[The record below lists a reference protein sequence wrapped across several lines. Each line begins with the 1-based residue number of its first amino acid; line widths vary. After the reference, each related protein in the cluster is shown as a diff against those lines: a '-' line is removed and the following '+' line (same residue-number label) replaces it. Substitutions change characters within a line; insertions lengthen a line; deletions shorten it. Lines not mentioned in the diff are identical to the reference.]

1 MLTSLRSLLI
11 GLWLLI
17 VLSAGATG
25 FLFVSFYR
33 ETTSVQAGRA
43 QDRLASACR
52 GIADRYAFFASG
64 WRGPWPAR
72 TDDELRRRLTDLAQ
86 VALARAPQIEG
97 GIWREAEGS
106 LAYAFPTYEGTGPKT
121 DLPAAEL
128 PTIGEVNAAAA
139 TTGRPATIERR
150 GRSQILLL
158 HACPLAGSTD
168 AALTGWTM
176 TRIAAGFG
184 SAYDRLMIGFA
195 VLAVTVLGSAV
206 WLGWLLVAWSRRIAR
221 LEADLAAGHDADL
234 PRLSPTGLPE
244 LDRLVHALNASGER
258 LSEARRRAAGAERL
272 AAVGRLVA
280 GVAHEV
286 RNPVAAM
293 RLKAENALATAD
305 EQRRISALGFILD
318 QIARLD
324 RLLRDLLTMSQPREP
339 RAEAVD
345 LVRFLAGI
353 VAAFSDRAD
362 AGQVTLIERLD
373 AGAASEPPPVFDAGE
388 IGRVVENLVGNALRH
403 TPAGGNVA
411 LTATRRGGNLVIAVR
426 DDGPGVPAEI
436 RERLFE
442 PFVTGH
448 PDGTGLG
455 LAIAREIAGVHNAVL
470 HLLPSERGAH
480 FEIEL
485 PWHNRPS

>member
-1 MLTSLRSLLI
+1 MSISLRSLLI

-17 VLSAGATG
+17 VLSAGATS

-33 ETTSVQAGRA
+33 ETASVQAGRA

-52 GIADRYAFFASG
+52 VIADRYAFFASG
-64 WRGPWPAR
+64 WRGPWPVR
-72 TDDELRRRLTDLAQ
+72 SDEELRRQLTNLVQ
-86 VALARAPQIEG
+86 LALARSPEIEG

-106 LAYAFPTYEGTGPKT
+106 LGYAFPTYEGTGPKT
-121 DLPAAEL
+121 DLPAAEQ
-128 PTIGEVNAAAA
+128 PTIAEVNAAAA
-139 TTGRPATIERR
+139 AAGKPATLERR

-158 HACPLAGSTD
+158 HACPLGGSADTG
-168 AALTGWTM
+168 LTGWTM
-176 TRIAAGFG
+176 TRIAAAVGP
-184 SAYDRLMIGFA
+184 AYDRLMTGFA
-195 VLAVTVLGSAV
+195 VLAVTVLGSAL

-234 PRLSPTGLPE
+234 PRLAPTGLPE

-293 RLKAENALATAD
+293 RLKAENALAAED

-339 RAEAVD
+339 KAEAVD
-345 LVRFLAGI
+345 LPRFLAGI
-353 VAAFSDRAD
+353 VTAFSDRA
-362 AGQVTLIERLD
+362 AAVEVSLIDRLD
-373 AGAASEPPPVFDAGE
+373 PVAGAESPPIFDAGE
-388 IGRVVENLVGNALRH
+388 IGRIVENLVGNALRH
-403 TPAGGNVA
+403 TPAGGSVELA
-411 LTATRRGGNLVIAVR
+411 VTRRGENLVIAVR

-448 PDGTGLG
+448 PEGTGLG
-455 LAIAREIAGVHNAVL
+455 LAIAREIAGVHRATL
-470 HLLPSERGAH
+470 RLLPSDRGAH

-485 PWHNRPS
+485 PWRHRPS

>member
-33 ETTSVQAGRA
+33 ETASVQVGRA
-43 QDRLASACR
+43 QDRLALACR
-52 GIADRYAFFASG
+52 GIADRYAFFTSG
-64 WRGPWPAR
+64 WRGPWPGR
-72 TDDELRRRLTDLAQ
+72 TDEELRRQLTDLVQ
-86 VALARAPQIEG
+86 LALARSPEIEG

-106 LAYAFPTYEGTGPKT
+106 LGYAFPTYEGTGPKT

-128 PTIGEVNAAAA
+128 PTIGEVNTAAA
-139 TTGRPATIERR
+139 TTGKPATMERR

-158 HACPLAGSTD
+158 HACPLGGSADAG
-168 AALTGWTM
+168 LTGWTM
-176 TRIAAGFG
+176 TRIAAGVG
-184 SAYDRLMIGFA
+184 PAYDRLMTGFA
-195 VLAVTVLGSAV
+195 VLAATVLGSAL

-221 LEADLAAGHDADL
+221 LEADLAAGHETDL
-234 PRLSPTGLPE
+234 PHLSPTGLPE
-244 LDRLVHALNASGER
+244 LDRLVQALNASGDR
-258 LSEARRRAAGAERL
+258 LSDARRRAAGAERL

-293 RLKAENALATAD
+293 RLKAENALAAGD
-305 EQRRISALGFILD
+305 EQRRSAALVFILD

-339 RAEAVD
+339 KAEAVD
-345 LVRFLAGI
+345 LARFIAGI
-353 VAAFSDRAD
+353 VAAFSDRA
-362 AGQVTLIERLD
+362 AASQVSLIDRLD
-373 AGAASEPPPVFDAGE
+373 PGARAGSPPTFDAGE
-388 IGRVVENLVGNALRH
+388 IGRIVENLVGNALRH
-403 TPAGGNVA
+403 TPAGGSVELA
-411 LTATRRGGNLVIAVR
+411 AASRGENLVIAVR

-436 RERLFE
+436 RERVFE

-448 PDGTGLG
+448 PEGTGLG
-455 LAIAREIAGVHNAVL
+455 LAIAREIAGAHGAVL
-470 HLLPSERGAH
+470 RLLPSDRGAH
-480 FEIEL
+480 FELEL
-485 PWHNRPS
+485 PWHYRPS

>member
-33 ETTSVQAGRA
+33 ETASAQAGRA
-43 QDRLASACR
+43 QDRLALACR
-52 GIADRYAFFASG
+52 GIADRYSFFASG
-64 WRGPWPAR
+64 WRGPWPGR
-72 TDDELRRRLTDLAQ
+72 TDEELRRQLTDLVQ
-86 VALARAPQIEG
+86 LALARSPEIEG
-97 GIWREAEGS
+97 GVWREAEGS

-128 PTIGEVNAAAA
+128 PTIGEVNTAAV
-139 TTGRPATIERR
+139 TTGKPATIERR

-158 HACPLAGSTD
+158 HACSLGGSSDTG
-168 AALTGWTM
+168 LTGWTM
-176 TRIAAGFG
+176 TRIAAGVG
-184 SAYDRLMIGFA
+184 PAYDRLMTGFA
-195 VLAVTVLGSAV
+195 VLAVTVLGSAL

-221 LEADLAAGHDADL
+221 LEADLAAGHEADL

-258 LSEARRRAAGAERL
+258 LSDARRRAADAERL

-293 RLKAENALATAD
+293 RLKAENALASGD
-305 EQRRISALGFILD
+305 EQRHSAALDFILD

-339 RAEAVD
+339 MAETVD
-345 LVRFLAGI
+345 LARFLAGI
-353 VAAFSDRAD
+353 VTAFGDRAAAAKISLND
-362 AGQVTLIERLD
+362 RLESIAAAGQ
-373 AGAASEPPPVFDAGE
+373 PPSFDTGE

-403 TPAGGNVA
+403 TPAGGSVELIA
-411 LTATRRGGNLVIAVR
+411 ARRGENLVIAVR

-448 PDGTGLG
+448 PEGTGLG
-455 LAIAREIAGVHNAVL
+455 LAIAREIAGVHGAAL
-470 HLLPSERGAH
+470 RFLPSERGAH

>member
-33 ETTSVQAGRA
+33 ETASVQAGRA

-52 GIADRYAFFASG
+52 GIADRYTFFASG
-64 WRGPWPAR
+64 WRGPWPRR
-72 TDDELRRRLTDLAQ
+72 TDKELRQQLTNVVQL
-86 VALARAPQIEG
+86 ALAHSPEIEG

-106 LAYAFPTYEGTGPKT
+106 LGYAFPTYEGTGPKT
-121 DLPAAEL
+121 DLPAAEQ

-139 TTGRPATIERR
+139 TAGKPAMVERR

-158 HACPLAGSTD
+158 HACPLGGATD
-168 AALTGWTM
+168 TGLTGWTM
-176 TRIAAGFG
+176 TRIAAGAEP
-184 SAYDRLMIGFA
+184 AYNRLMIGFA
-195 VLAVTVLGSAV
+195 VLAATVLGSAF

-293 RLKAENALATAD
+293 RLKAENALAAAD

-339 RAEAVD
+339 KAETVD
-345 LVRFLAGI
+345 LARFLAGI
-353 VAAFSDRAD
+353 VVAFGDRAD
-362 AGQVTLIERLD
+362 ASQVSLIDRLD
-373 AGAASEPPPVFDAGE
+373 PAAGVGSLPSFDAGE
-388 IGRVVENLVGNALRH
+388 IGRIVENLVGNALRH
-403 TPAGGNVA
+403 TPAGGRVE
-411 LTATRRGGNLVIAVR
+411 LSATRRGENLVIAVR
-426 DDGPGVPAEI
+426 DDGPGVPSQI

-448 PDGTGLG
+448 PEGTGLG
-455 LAIAREIAGVHNAVL
+455 LAIAREIAGVHHATL
-470 HLLPSERGAH
+470 RLLPSDRGAH

-485 PWHNRPS
+485 PWRHRPS

>member
-33 ETTSVQAGRA
+33 ETASVQAGRA

-64 WRGPWPAR
+64 WRGPWPER
-72 TDDELRRRLTDLAQ
+72 TDEELRRQLTNLVQ
-86 VALARAPQIEG
+86 LALARSQEIEG
-97 GIWREAEGS
+97 GIWREVEGS

-121 DLPAAEL
+121 DLPAAEQ

-139 TTGRPATIERR
+139 AVGKPTTLERR

-158 HACPLAGSTD
+158 HACPLGGSGDTG
-168 AALTGWTM
+168 LTGWTM
-176 TRIAAGFG
+176 TRIAVAVGP
-184 SAYDRLMIGFA
+184 AYDRLMTGFA
-195 VLAVTVLGSAV
+195 VLAVTVLGSAL

-234 PRLSPTGLPE
+234 PRLAPTGLPE
-244 LDRLVHALNASGER
+244 LDRLVQALNASGER

-293 RLKAENALATAD
+293 RLKAENALAAGD
-305 EQRRISALGFILD
+305 ERRRISALGFILD

-339 RAEAVD
+339 KAEAVN
-345 LVRFLAGI
+345 LARFLAGI
-353 VAAFSDRAD
+353 VTAFSDRA
-362 AGQVTLIERLD
+362 AAAEVSLIDRLD
-373 AGAASEPPPVFDAGE
+373 PAAGAELPPIFDAGE
-388 IGRVVENLVGNALRH
+388 IGRIVENLVGNALKH
-403 TPAGGNVA
+403 TPVGGCVEV
-411 LTATRRGGNLVIAVR
+411 TAARRGENLVIAVR

-448 PDGTGLG
+448 PEGTGLG
-455 LAIAREIAGVHNAVL
+455 LAIAREIAGVHRATL
-470 HLLPSERGAH
+470 RLLPSDRGAH

-485 PWHNRPS
+485 PWRHRPS

>member
-1 MLTSLRSLLI
+1 MLMSLRSLLI
-11 GLWLLI
+11 GLWILI
-17 VLSAGATG
+17 VVSAGATG

-33 ETTSVQAGRA
+33 ETASVQAGRA

-52 GIADRYAFFASG
+52 RIADRYAFFASG
-64 WRGPWPAR
+64 WHGPGAGR
-72 TDDELRRRLTDLAQ
+72 VDEDLRRQLTNLVQ
-86 VALARAPQIEG
+86 LALARSPEIEG

-128 PTIGEVNAAAA
+128 PTITEVNAEAAA
-139 TTGRPATIERR
+139 TGRPTTLERR

-158 HACPLAGSTD
+158 SACPLGGTADAG
-168 AALTGWTM
+168 LTGWAM
-176 TRIAAGFG
+176 TRIAGAGP
-184 SAYDRLMIGFA
+184 AYDRLMTGFA
-195 VLAVTVLGSAV
+195 VLAVTVLGSAL
-206 WLGWLLVAWSRRIAR
+206 WLGWLLIAWSRRIAR
-221 LEADLAAGHDADL
+221 LEGDLAAGGDADL
-234 PRLSPTGLPE
+234 PRLEATGLPE

-258 LSEARRRAAGAERL
+258 LSEARLRAAGAERL

-293 RLKAENALATAD
+293 RLKAENALAAGD
-305 EQRRISALGFILD
+305 EQRRAAALGFILD

-324 RLLRDLLTMSQPREP
+324 RLLRDLLTMSQPRAP
-339 RAEAVD
+339 RAEPAD
-345 LVRFLAGI
+345 LAHFLNGI
-353 VAAFSDRAD
+353 VAAFGDRAAA
-362 AGQVTLIERLD
+362 AGVNLTDRLD
-373 AGAASEPPPVFDAGE
+373 PAVASSPSPRFDAGE
-388 IGRVVENLVGNALRH
+388 IGRIIENLVGNALRH
-403 TPAGGNVA
+403 TPAGGSVEISA
-411 LTATRRGGNLVIAVR
+411 SRHGENLVIAVR

-455 LAIAREIAGVHNAVL
+455 LAIAREIAVVHGAAL
-470 HLLPSERGAH
+470 RLLPSDRGAH

-485 PWHNRPS
+485 PWCHRPS

>member
-1 MLTSLRSLLI
+1 MLMSLRSLLI

-33 ETTSVQAGRA
+33 ETASVQAGRA

-64 WRGPWPAR
+64 WRGPWPVQTNEA
-72 TDDELRRRLTDLAQ
+72 LRRQLTNLVQ
-86 VALARAPQIEG
+86 IALVRSPEIEG

-106 LAYAFPTYEGTGPKT
+106 LGYAFPTYEGTGPKT
-121 DLPAAEL
+121 DLPAAEQ

-139 TTGRPATIERR
+139 TTGKPATVERR

-158 HACPLAGSTD
+158 HACPLGGAADAG
-168 AALTGWTM
+168 LTGWTM
-176 TRIAAGFG
+176 TRIGAGVGPAF
-184 SAYDRLMIGFA
+184 DRLMTGFA
-195 VLAVTVLGSAV
+195 VLAVTVLGSAL

-221 LEADLAAGHDADL
+221 LETDLAAGHDADL
-234 PRLSPTGLPE
+234 PRLSATGLPE

-258 LSEARRRAAGAERL
+258 LSDARRRAAGAERL

-293 RLKAENALATAD
+293 RLKAENALAVGD
-305 EQRRISALGFILD
+305 EQRRTAALGFILD

-339 RAEAVD
+339 KAETVD
-345 LVRFLAGI
+345 LVRFLTGI
-353 VAAFSDRAD
+353 VTAFGDRA
-362 AGQVTLIERLD
+362 AVAEVKLINWLD
-373 AGAASEPPPVFDAGE
+373 SNAATGPPPLFDAGE
-388 IGRVVENLVGNALRH
+388 IGRIVENLVGNALRH
-403 TPAGGNVA
+403 TPAGGSVKLIA
-411 LTATRRGGNLVIAVR
+411 AKRGDNLIIAVC

-448 PDGTGLG
+448 PEGTGLG
-455 LAIAREIAGVHNAVL
+455 LAIAREIAGVHGAVL
-470 HLLPSERGAH
+470 RLLPSERGAH

-485 PWHNRPS
+485 PWRHRPS

>member
-33 ETTSVQAGRA
+33 ETASAQAGRA
-43 QDRLASACR
+43 QDRLALACR
-52 GIADRYAFFASG
+52 GIADRYSFFASG
-64 WRGPWPAR
+64 WRGPWPGR
-72 TDDELRRRLTDLAQ
+72 TDEELRRQLTDLVQ
-86 VALARAPQIEG
+86 LALARSPEIEG
-97 GIWREAEGS
+97 GVWREAEGS

-128 PTIGEVNAAAA
+128 PTIGEVNTAAV
-139 TTGRPATIERR
+139 TTGKPATIERR

-158 HACPLAGSTD
+158 HACSLGGSSDTG
-168 AALTGWTM
+168 LTGWTM
-176 TRIAAGFG
+176 TRIAAGVG
-184 SAYDRLMIGFA
+184 PAYDRLMTGFA
-195 VLAVTVLGSAV
+195 VLAVTVLGSAL

-221 LEADLAAGHDADL
+221 LEADLAAGHEADL

-258 LSEARRRAAGAERL
+258 LSDARRRAADAERL

-293 RLKAENALATAD
+293 RLKAENALASGD
-305 EQRRISALGFILD
+305 EQRHSAALDFILD

-339 RAEAVD
+339 MAETVD
-345 LVRFLAGI
+345 LARFLAGI
-353 VAAFSDRAD
+353 VTAFGDRAAAAKISLND
-362 AGQVTLIERLD
+362 RLESIAAAGQ
-373 AGAASEPPPVFDAGE
+373 PPSFDTGE

-403 TPAGGNVA
+403 TPAGGSVELIA
-411 LTATRRGGNLVIAVR
+411 ARRGENLVIAVR

-448 PDGTGLG
+448 PEGTGLG
-455 LAIAREIAGVHNAVL
+455 LAIAREIAGVHGAAL
-470 HLLPSERGAH
+470 RLLPSERGAN

>member
-33 ETTSVQAGRA
+33 ETASVQAGRA
-43 QDRLASACR
+43 QDRLALACR

-64 WRGPWPAR
+64 WRGPWPGR
-72 TDDELRRRLTDLAQ
+72 TDEELRRQLTDLVQ
-86 VALARAPQIEG
+86 LALARSPEIEG

-106 LAYAFPTYEGTGPKT
+106 LGYAFPTYEGTGPKT

-128 PTIGEVNAAAA
+128 QTIGEVNTAAA
-139 TTGRPATIERR
+139 TTSKPATMERR

-158 HACPLAGSTD
+158 HACPLGGSADTG
-168 AALTGWTM
+168 LTGWTM
-176 TRIAAGFG
+176 TRIGAGVGPAF
-184 SAYDRLMIGFA
+184 DRLMTGFA
-195 VLAVTVLGSAV
+195 VLAVTVLGSAL

-221 LEADLAAGHDADL
+221 LEADLAAGHEADL

-244 LDRLVHALNASGER
+244 LDRLVQALNASGER
-258 LSEARRRAAGAERL
+258 LSDARRRAAGAERL

-293 RLKAENALATAD
+293 RLKAENALAARD
-305 EQRRISALGFILD
+305 EQRRSAALVFILD

-324 RLLRDLLTMSQPREP
+324 RLLRDLLTMSQPRDP
-339 RAEAVD
+339 KAEAVD

-353 VAAFSDRAD
+353 VAAFSDRAA
-362 AGQVTLIERLD
+362 AGQVNLIDRLD
-373 AGAASEPPPVFDAGE
+373 PGARSGSPPTFDAGE
-388 IGRVVENLVGNALRH
+388 IGRIVENLVGNALRH
-403 TPAGGNVA
+403 TPAGGSVELA
-411 LTATRRGGNLVIAVR
+411 AASRGENLVIAVR

-436 RERLFE
+436 RERVFE

-448 PDGTGLG
+448 PEGTGLG
-455 LAIAREIAGVHNAVL
+455 LAIAREIAGVHGAVL
-470 HLLPSERGAH
+470 RLLPSERGAH